1 MFLYTKVMNYE
12 TFIARRYM
20 KSGKKFLSLSTWISI
35 IGVMLG
41 VGVVCFVMAL
51 HNGFESEIRTRL
63 LGTTSHISI
72 FPKHNNGIIEDYMP
86 LVEKV
91 EKIDGV
97 VAASPFIYY
106 KTAIA
111 SKTEGDGVMVRGI
124 IPELEEH
131 TANIKKDIKQGEY
144 DFSDFIT
151 EDDTI
156 PGMVIGNQLA
166 NRLGVYLGETVVLY
180 SLKKETLTR
189 HAVPRVAKF
198 YISGI
203 FETGMHEFDGQLAYI
218 SLDAAQK
225 LFKTGNG
232 VTAIHL
238 KLEDIYKADELS
250 GIIDGILG
258 FEYDVVPWNVLY
270 RQLFTWIEIEKIV
283 LMLGFLLIVLVAAFS
298 IVSTLVMMTMEKRQE
313 IGILKTIGLTPT
325 SVRKIFIYNGLWI
338 GGGGVFAGWLL
349 ALVAIFIQNKFEVI
363 SLPPDIYFISYLP
376 FVIKWYEFLMA
387 GAVTIVICFFA
398 ALFPAHQ
405 AAKLSVIKVLRK

>member
-1 MFLYTKVMNYE
+1 MNYE

-72 FPKHNNGIIEDYMP
+72 FPKHNGIIEDYMP

-91 EKIDGV
+91 ENIDGV

-106 KTAIA
+106 KTAIS

-124 IPELEEH
+124 IPDLEEK

-144 DFSDFIT
+144 DFSNFIS
-151 EDDTI
+151 EGDTI

-189 HAVPRVAKF
+189 HARPRVAEF

-218 SLDAAQK
+218 SLEEAQK
-225 LFKTGNG
+225 LFKTGDG

-250 GIIDGILG
+250 ALIDGILG
-258 FEYDVVPWNVLY
+258 FKYDVVPWNVLY

-283 LMLGFLLIVLVAAFS
+283 LLLGFLLIVLVAAFS

-313 IGILKTIGLTPT
+313 IGILKTIGVTPK

-338 GGGGVFAGWLL
+338 GCGGVLAGWSL
-349 ALVAIFIQNKFEVI
+349 ALIAIFIQNKFEI
-363 SLPPDIYFISYLP
+363 IALPPDIYFISYLP
-376 FVIKWYEFLMA
+376 FVIKWHEFLLA
-387 GAVTIVICFFA
+387 GGVTILICFFA